1 MNDFDVKF
9 IVVKVVMYEQIHSTF
24 PSLFSSNPVPTV
36 IPPTLQLLKAI
47 DMKDIL
53 KEKEKELQKE
63 FIEEGPPNQ
72 ADLASHTV

>member
-1 MNDFDVKF
+1 
-9 IVVKVVMYEQIHSTF
+9 MYEQTHSTF
-24 PSLFSSNPVPTV
+24 PGLFSSNPIPTV

-53 KEKEKELQKE
+53 KQKEKELQKE

-72 ADLASHTV
+72 AALATVTEQAY